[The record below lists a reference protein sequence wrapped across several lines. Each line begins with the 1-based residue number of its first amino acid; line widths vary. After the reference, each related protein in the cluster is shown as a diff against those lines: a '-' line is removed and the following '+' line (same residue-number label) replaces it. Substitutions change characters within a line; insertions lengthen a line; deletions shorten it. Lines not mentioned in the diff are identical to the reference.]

1 MPRSAEGPAIGRP
14 SSVIRPAVTSAK
26 PATRRSKV
34 DLPQPDGP
42 TITDS
47 SRSGIAS
54 EMSSSA
60 VTVRPLRPAK
70 RTVTPS
76 IRSLF
81 TTAAASA

>member
-14 SSVIRPAVTSAK
+14 SRVITPSVASARPAI
-26 PATRRSKV
+26 RRSRV
-34 DLPQPDGP
+34 DLPQPEGP

-60 VTVRPLRPAK
+60 VTVGPGGP
-70 RTVTPS
+70 
-76 IRSLF
+76 
-81 TTAAASA
+81 